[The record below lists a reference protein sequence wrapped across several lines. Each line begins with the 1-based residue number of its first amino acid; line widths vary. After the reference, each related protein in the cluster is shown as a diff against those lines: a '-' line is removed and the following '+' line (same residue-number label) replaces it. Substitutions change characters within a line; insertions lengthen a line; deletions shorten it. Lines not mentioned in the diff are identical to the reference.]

1 MGSLYARLNAFVTDT
16 ISGGHHQMMKILTKH
31 SGKQLRVCIDRDV
44 HTIVKTLLLVK
55 DIVSAD
61 AVPYNAK
68 RQCHALW
75 RSLPASFN
83 CSAPPS
89 FDDFVEWMAENMRNP
104 DEHFKPQAQQCDFWA
119 GAFPPHSILRVENIS
134 EWYGRAV
141 HALGLRDDTLD
152 GWPTSDGCFYK
163 CPGASCSD
171 MLTAIDSCAASSQAC
186 GPNPRCAA
194 AAAGAL
200 LDKTGRLSRTA
211 AEASSIAPA
220 TLRRLQTYYA
230 EDFCAFGY

>member
-1 MGSLYARLNAFVTDT
+1 
-16 ISGGHHQMMKILTKH
+16 
-31 SGKQLRVCIDRDV
+31 
-44 HTIVKTLLLVK
+44 
-55 DIVSAD
+55 
-61 AVPYNAK
+61 
-68 RQCHALW
+68 
-75 RSLPASFN
+75 
-83 CSAPPS
+83 
-89 FDDFVEWMAENMRNP
+89 MAENMRNP
-104 DEHFKPQAQQCDFWA
+104 DEHFKPQVQQCDFRA

-171 MLTAIDSCAASSQAC
+171 MLAAIDSCAASSQAC

-200 LDKTGRLSRTA
+200 LDKTGRLSQTA
-211 AEASSIAPA
+211 AEALSIAPA

-230 EDFCAFGY
+230 EDFRAFLSVQANFAEVQFLLLLAGRIPLEACRRPRGRAAQAMRASEDTARRSG